1 MPEDKAPKWNISKD
15 TLRFEIKMA
24 KNPSA
29 RRELL
34 LMLSI
39 IYDLLGLKAP
49 FLLEGRLIIQ
59 QLWRDRLGKDETV
72 GEKSSYE
79 WLKWENALEKWRISI
94 YQDVKNQLTSA
105 RL

>member
-1 MPEDKAPKWNISKD
+1 MPEDKALKWNIEKD

-24 KNPSA
+24 KKPSA

-34 LMLSI
+34 SMLSI
-39 IYDLLGLKAP
+39 IYDPLGFKAP

-59 QLWRDRLGKDETV
+59 QLWRDRLGKDETID
-72 GEKSSYE
+72 EKSSYE
-79 WLKWENALEKWRISI
+79 WLIWENALEKWRISI

>member
-1 MPEDKAPKWNISKD
+1 MPEDKALKWNISKD

-34 LMLSI
+34 LMLSV
-39 IYDLLGLKAP
+39 IYDSLGLKAP

-59 QLWRDRLGKDETV
+59 QLWRDRLGKDETI
-72 GEKSSYE
+72 GEKPSYE
-79 WLKWENALEKWRISI
+79 WLKWENVLEKWRI
-94 YQDVKNQLTSA
+94 
-105 RL
+105 